1 VLKGQGVCLEPLR
14 VDHADELMPVLN
26 DGLLHTFIG
35 GKPADLEQLRARYTR
50 QVVGR
55 SPDGAQRW
63 LNWLVRGEH
72 AEALGTVQ
80 ATISGEEG
88 EPVAEVAW
96 VIGTAHQGNGYAREA
111 AAVMVAWLRQAGARS
126 VIAHVHPEHEA
137 STAVARAIGL
147 APTATVLDGEVRW
160 EA

>member
-1 VLKGQGVCLEPLR
+1 MRLEPLR
-14 VDHADELMPVLN
+14 VDHAEELMPVLN

-35 GKPADLEQLRARYTR
+35 GQLADLEQLRACYTR

-55 SPDGAQRW
+55 SPHGAQHW

-80 ATISGEEG
+80 ATISGEQEA
-88 EPVAEVAW
+88 PVAKVAW
-96 VIGTAHQGNGYAREA
+96 VIGTAHQGKGYARKA
-111 AAVMVAWLRQAGARS
+111 AAVMVAWLRRAGARS

-137 STAVARAIGL
+137 SNAVARAIGL
-147 APTATVLDGEVRW
+147 APTATVVDGEVRW
-160 EA
+160 AA